1 MLSTIGLSQRN
12 LPNSVITTENGM
24 TIRSTKIVGCY
35 ELTPPVFQDQRG
47 CFVKT
52 FHADIFRQSHLE
64 TRFTEEY
71 YSVSKRHVLRGLH
84 FQTPPADPIKI
95 VYCVT
100 GQILDVIVD
109 LRVGSSTYG
118 QFELFDLSAE
128 KANMIYMVPGLAH
141 GFYVLSENATVVY
154 KASKVYS
161 RDHDIGIHWD
171 SVGIPWQCTDPIVS
185 QRDADLPTFADF
197 RSPFIYNPFLTA

>member
-1 MLSTIGLSQRN
+1 MLSTIGLSQKN

-35 ELTPPVFQDQRG
+35 ELTPPIFQDQRG

-52 FHADIFRQSHLE
+52 FHADIFRQYYLE

-71 YSVSKRHVLRGLH
+71 YSVSTRHVLRGLH

-100 GQILDVIVD
+100 GQILDAIVD

-118 QFELFDLSAE
+118 QL
-128 KANMIYMVPGLAH
+128 IYMVPGLAH
-141 GFYVLSENATVVY
+141 GFYVLSESATVVY

-185 QRDADLPTFADF
+185 QRDTDLPTFADF